1 MAGQGPPPAERRRR
15 RNADPH
21 ASQAVTVPADAPPVQ
36 APPLPYA
43 SRYKQ
48 ATRVWYRT
56 WCEAPQAA
64 AFTVTDWQR
73 LHMLAP
79 IVDGYWRAAEAAD
92 AKGCRDLLGEIRL
105 SESLL
110 GATHADRLRGRITIE
125 RPKPTSARPA
135 VAGGGDS
142 GEVTDLTARRRRLAD
157 GA

>member
-21 ASQAVTVPADAPPVQ
+21 ADQAVTVPAGAAPSH

-43 SRYKQ
+43 ARYLQ

-56 WCEAPQAA
+56 WAEAPQAA
-64 AFTVTDWQR
+64 AFTPTDWQR

-79 IVDGYWRAAEAAD
+79 LVDRYWRGAGEGAAP
-92 AKGCRDLLGEIRL
+92 KDLLAEIRL
-105 SESLL
+105 NEGLL
-110 GATHADRLRGRITIE
+110 GATHVDRLRGRITIE
-125 RPKPTSARPA
+125 RPRPASARPA
-135 VAGGGDS
+135 VAGES
-142 GEVTDLTARRRRLAD
+142 GAVADLDARRRRLAD